1 MIEASRP
8 NRPKAPWQRPFTPRS
23 ADLGLSVIHP
33 RLTYTNAASGQQ
45 DVVYDYFSISSDR
58 MILPPAVLQA
68 AERTF
73 GKQGGQTVFTYLA
86 NVIEPVP
93 QGKSPPSARLPYS
106 MVTAIRVGPEFP
118 LQNMQQQPIGPLAD
132 EEIVLTSWA
141 ADDLSVGPG
150 DRVRLTYFQPESEH
164 GASEEAHIELTVK
177 AITPLT
183 PPAPPDSSEAEQHY
197 AKPPTLA
204 NDPHLT
210 PVVKGITDQ
219 KSIDDWEVPFTID
232 YKLIR
237 PQDDQYWDQYGT
249 TPKAYVSLATGE
261 RLWGSRFGHATSYRI
276 AASSGLT
283 QGQVEHDLLAALS
296 RHKAALGFAFL
307 PIKRMQLEA
316 SQGNTPFDV
325 LFLLLSFF
333 IITAALLL
341 VALLVRLGFE
351 QRAKQAGLL
360 LAVGWNRRR
369 LRRLLTIEGLCI
381 ALVGSG
387 VGVVIG
393 LGYAVLIVAALQ
405 SKAWWLGAISRPFLE
420 FHYSVWSLAIGY
432 LSGALVS
439 IVTIYWSVFHTRR
452 IPTRQLIA
460 GRVASAE
467 AAYAAPARW
476 PHLVAAALIILALI
490 LGFAATRL
498 SGEEQAGSFV
508 GSGTLILIAL
518 LLWVWNALR
527 QGGQRIAPLVTRTPL
542 VTLAGAR
549 RRAQS
554 HPQHHDY
561 RVDCHGQLPD
571 CRDEC
576 VSADAHRVGHGRFR
590 LDGHPVATDLRR
602 PEPCRG
608 P

>member
-1 MIEASRP
+1 
-8 NRPKAPWQRPFTPRS
+8 
-23 ADLGLSVIHP
+23 
-33 RLTYTNAASGQQ
+33 
-45 DVVYDYFSISSDR
+45 

-325 LFLLLSFF
+325 LFLLLSLF

-360 LAVGWNRRR
+360 LSGGLESAPPATSADDRRALYR
-369 LRRLLTIEGLCI
+369 SGRERRGGRDRIGLCGTDRGGL
-381 ALVGSG
+381 AEQ
-387 VGVVIG
+387 GVVAG
-393 LGYAVLIVAALQ
+393 RDQ
-405 SKAWWLGAISRPFLE
+405 PAISRVPLLSLE
-420 FHYSVWSLAIGY
+420 PCHWLSVGRAGIDRDHLLVG
-432 LSGALVS
+432 LSHAADTNS
-439 IVTIYWSVFHTRR
+439 PADRR
-452 IPTRQLIA
+452 PCGV
-460 GRVASAE
+460 GRSGLCGTCAV
-467 AAYAAPARW
+467 AAPGRRSADYTGAHPGIRGHAAQW
-476 PHLVAAALIILALI
+476 RRTGRLVCRIGDVDPDRAAALGLERP
-490 LGFAATRL
+490 AARRP
-498 SGEEQAGSFV
+498 ADCP
-508 GSGTLILIAL
+508 ARH
-518 LLWVWNALR
+518 AHPAR
-527 QGGQRIAPLVTRTPL
+527 D
-542 VTLAGAR
+542 AR
-549 RRAQS
+549 RRKA
-554 HPQHHDY
+554 P
-561 RVDCHGQLPD
+561 RAIPP
-571 CRDEC
+571 
-576 VSADAHRVGHGRFR
+576 AA
-590 LDGHPVATDLRR
+590 P
-602 PEPCRG
+602 
-608 P
+608 